1 MKKIYNRI
9 EYLGYYQ
16 IIGGIIGILMILLS
30 FYDKLNSNGFFLFSL
45 SLFIALCGF
54 LIYSGI
60 LLIRKKHLKGLNF
73 SIFIQAIQ
81 IISIVL
87 LGYIFDFAVGL
98 YLRLTIELTSDSIIG
113 LDFGFANWNLSRNAN
128 PDLIEINFN
137 LIAVVLLLFITNSID
152 RIKAERD
159 KIKTAE

>member
-54 LIYSGI
+54 SIYSGI